1 MDFFKFA
8 ENRDQL
14 FQQIREVQNREF
26 CYEALS
32 ERIEPTITG
41 KKYGI
46 GGQVMLR
53 GALTPNFLEEHV
65 IGRTSRGRLCTK
77 AKDPTYIYY
86 FDDEDRLVKV
96 DWLTE
101 IGVCTEYIIRE
112 GNVSY
117 GFHFSGRDHWK
128 NGVYAVILEDGHIGA
143 TIYHQAIGDF
153 GEPTYFDT
161 WTFEYAEGRPVFVTS
176 CNVWELPDMIHSE
189 FRGLIRR
196 HRLEFDEK
204 DQIVRYHF
212 SAWRHPDRDEPRP
225 EQPFDLAR
233 PIPPKVWRQTYGLI

>member
-1 MDFFKFA
+1 MDFFQFA

-14 FQQIREVQNREF
+14 FQQIREVQNRDY

-46 GGQVMLR
+46 GGMMLR
-53 GALTPNFLEEHV
+53 GALTPNFLYEHV
-65 IGRTSRGRLCTK
+65 VGRASRGRLCTK

-101 IGVCTEYIIRE
+101 IGVCTEHIIRE

-128 NGVYAVILEDGHIGA
+128 DGVYAVILEDGHIGA
-143 TIYHQAIGDF
+143 TVYHPVIGD
-153 GEPTYFDT
+153 YSHSVLDDV
-161 WTFEYAEGRPVFVTS
+161 WTFEYADSRPIFVAQ
-176 CNVWELPDMIHSE
+176 CYVKELPDLIHSE
-189 FRGLIRR
+189 FSGPCRGY
-196 HRLEFDEK
+196 RLEFDEK
-204 DQIVRYHF
+204 DQIVRYYT
-212 SAWRHPDRDEPRP
+212 SNLLYPERDEPRQ
-225 EQPFDLAR
+225 ERSFDLAR